1 MAEETAVAEAEA
13 PPAEAPVTLKD
24 FGDLSEVFDK
34 VFPTTAEK
42 KEKPPAVSGPD
53 PAQATV
59 VPPEVKKE
67 EQAPPVSQAP
77 VVEELP
83 DFLTGKKTEKPPV
96 QAEPELPPPGPRES
110 VGMKQLRTAY
120 ENLKKQSQ
128 TKEQEFNARLD
139 ELSKAP
145 PTTPDA
151 DATIKHLESQVQE
164 LSAGLERSAI
174 EFHPAF
180 RAEFVD
186 KRERLV
192 NDAHQILGDA
202 KVEPAQ
208 WDRAMS
214 LTGAAR
220 TEALEAIYE
229 ELPRSTASE
238 LGAAAREIRSLDS
251 QKDAFLADRKG
262 LRQRLEQENVRAQRA
277 ALQQH
282 EKSTLEMLDMA
293 EKDLIDRMGLE
304 VYKKSDNPEHKK
316 WNDSVE
322 RMKVDARKL
331 LLETTDPSVMARA
344 ALMAPAAIQYRYLYH
359 TMKERWQ
366 EAEKKLQ
373 AIEKAE
379 PIVET
384 KGDTSSS
391 PGDEKLSFA
400 DAVAKSVFSR

>member
-1 MAEETAVAEAEA
+1 MADEVAEAPA
-13 PPAEAPVTLKD
+13 PEAPVTLKD

-42 KEKPPAVSGPD
+42 KEKPEPAPVESGPE
-53 PAQATV
+53 PAPEPV
-59 VPPEVKKE
+59 VPEVKKE
-67 EQAPPVSQAP
+67 PPPGPKAQAQ
-77 VVEELP
+77 EELP

-96 QAEPELPPPGPRES
+96 QAEPELPPPGPKES

-120 ENLKKQSQ
+120 ENLRKQTTQ
-128 TKEQEFNARLD
+128 KEQEFNARLE

-145 PTTPDA
+145 PAAPDA
-151 DATIKHLESQVQE
+151 DAMIKHLEGQVQE
-164 LSAGLERSAI
+164 LSAAVERSAI

-229 ELPRSTASE
+229 ELPRSTAAE

-262 LRQRLEQENVRAQRA
+262 LRQRLEQENMRQQRA

-282 EKSTLEMLDMA
+282 EKSTIEMLDLA

-316 WNDSVE
+316 WNESVE

-359 TMKERWQ
+359 TMRDRWQ

-373 AIEKAE
+373 AIENAE
-379 PIVET
+379 PIIQNRGDASSSS
-384 KGDTSSS
+384 KGD
-391 PGDEKLSFA
+391 DKLSFA
-400 DAVAKSVFSR
+400 ESVAKSVFGQ